1 LALCKVFVSLVSKR
15 FSYLH
20 FWRGTS
26 DYIGN
31 TPNTCFKKRTVP
43 VRYYRIF
50 MSSSVLT
57 YVNNCSRGEER
68 AEAHAW
74 PWPLIF
80 HCLDFRRR
88 ASDPPCAL
96 LPPRSP
102 CLRTRTRTSSTHLPR
117 RWECAHRTPL
127 YLNRKPQRR
136 QRPPPPAEA
145 TATATAPWPTTTTA
159 LILLPPPPV
168 GHAIAMAETREIVLI
183 INAVVIVAP
192 PVPALDLALVRL
204 HNIEAA
210 AVPAIIII
218 IIVVVVIAEVTAT
231 TTTTIVVE
239 AAAAAAL
246 AGAVVAARAARVFPR
261 HRGYPRACLNL
272 SYYPVASQQQ
282 HRLRLLI
289 SPHPSPPP

>member
-1 LALCKVFVSLVSKR
+1 MVSKR

-168 GHAIAMAETREIVLI
+168 GHAIAMVETREIVLI

-218 IIVVVVIAEVTAT
+218 IFVVVVIAEVTAT

-282 HRLRLLI
+282 HRLLRLLF

>member
-1 LALCKVFVSLVSKR
+1 
-15 FSYLH
+15 
-20 FWRGTS
+20 
-26 DYIGN
+26 
-31 TPNTCFKKRTVP
+31 
-43 VRYYRIF
+43 

-168 GHAIAMAETREIVLI
+168 GHAIAMVETREIVLI

-282 HRLRLLI
+282 HRLLRLLI